1 MQLYETRADAGR
13 TIGNHEDGPEQM
25 TLHTKLIIVDR
36 RYLVV
41 GSPNMDPRSLE
52 LNAEKGLIIDSE
64 PLARGIAERID
75 ELLTDIA
82 YRVVE
87 TESGKLEWHGRVNGQ
102 DVIETS
108 EPQASPWRRF
118 KAWLMK
124 IVPDRQL

>member
-1 MQLYETRADAGR
+1 
-13 TIGNHEDGPEQM
+13 M

-52 LNAEKGLIIDSE
+52 INAEKGLIIDSE
-64 PLARGIAERID
+64 PLARGIAERIH
-75 ELLTDIA
+75 EMLPDIA

-87 TESGKLEWHGRVNGQ
+87 TESGKLEWHGHVDGQ

-108 EPQASPWRRF
+108 EPLASRWRRF
-118 KAWLMK
+118 KAWFFK

>member
-13 TIGNHEDGPEQM
+13 SIANNEDGPEQM

-52 LNAEKGLIIDSE
+52 INAEKALVIDSE
-64 PLARGIAERID
+64 PLAHEIAEHVD
-75 ELLTDIA
+75 EVLPEIA

-87 TESGKLEWHGRVNGQ
+87 NESGKLEWHGHVDGQ
-102 DVIETS
+102 NVIETS
-108 EPQASPWRRF
+108 EPQAGRWRRF
-118 KAWLMK
+118 KAWFFK